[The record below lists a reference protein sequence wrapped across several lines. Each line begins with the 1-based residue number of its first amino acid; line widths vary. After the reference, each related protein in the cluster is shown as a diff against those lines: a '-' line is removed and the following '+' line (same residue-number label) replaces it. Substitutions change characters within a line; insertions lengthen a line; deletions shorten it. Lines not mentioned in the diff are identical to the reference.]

1 MEETLAI
8 FSIITQVMRC
18 DSIWKSFVL
27 LYDSDWDLFWF
38 LILPQKCFTLCSIM
52 FIQNCKNFRPS
63 KKLIPGTNI
72 LPHPLFPRPGYAR
85 LPGQRYNYYR
95 HNCYHYHQ
103 HHHDDRRLSRHL
115 HNHHCICCH
124 HPHLHH
130 PDLNQITCGGWD
142 TERRGSGVRRRL
154 PALST
159 LKKDDVYVHADDG
172 HNVVG
177 SDDNREGDDHVVAD
191 ERNLQGWAWL
201 PSQITWG
208 NWTDREGTPIS

>member
-1 MEETLAI
+1 MKETLAI
-8 FSIITQVMRC
+8 FSIITLVMRY
-18 DSIWKSFVL
+18 DSIWKRFVL
-27 LYDSDWDLFWF
+27 LYDPDEDLFWF
-38 LILPQKCFTLCSIM
+38 LILHQKMLSYSSKTVKMLV
-52 FIQNCKNFRPS
+52 PS

-130 PDLNQITCGGWD
+130 PDLNQITCGG
-142 TERRGSGVRRRL
+142 
-154 PALST
+154 
-159 LKKDDVYVHADDG
+159 
-172 HNVVG
+172 
-177 SDDNREGDDHVVAD
+177 
-191 ERNLQGWAWL
+191 
-201 PSQITWG
+201 
-208 NWTDREGTPIS
+208 